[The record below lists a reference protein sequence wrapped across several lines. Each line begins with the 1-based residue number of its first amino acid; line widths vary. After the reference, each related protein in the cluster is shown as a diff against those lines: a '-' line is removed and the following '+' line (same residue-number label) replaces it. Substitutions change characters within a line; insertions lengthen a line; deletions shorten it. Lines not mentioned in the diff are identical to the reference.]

1 MAIVHD
7 AFLHV
12 GGAEKVFLE
21 LVKIY
26 PDADLYIPII
36 NKNLKKKIENETK
49 GAIYTTFI
57 SDWSFFYKQASL
69 LKPFLIFYWEKLNLS
84 KYDLVI
90 SSSHSFNS
98 KLVNVSKKSVHISYV
113 YTPPRYLSTQFN
125 EVQILNNPIINFLF
139 SPLLSWLKKKDYES
153 GKKPDLLIGI
163 SKEVQNRIT
172 NRYKIGSLLIYP
184 PVDLSSKITKNN
196 DGKYYLFFSR
206 LVKQK
211 GAELAVK
218 TCTKLN
224 LPLMVVGEGPELKKL
239 KAIAGPTV
247 TFKGFVE
254 GEKLEKI
261 FTNTKA
267 LINCA
272 IEEDFGM
279 VTIEVASRG
288 IPTIGFSSGGLLE
301 TIMVQKTGL
310 FFHQHTVESL
320 TEAINKFEQM
330 KFNKLVCHNYAKK
343 FSDERF
349 AKQIKAIIN
358 YYVKN

>member
-1 MAIVHD
+1 MAMVHD
-7 AFLHV
+7 GFLHV

-36 NKNLKKKIENETK
+36 NKNLIKKIENETK
-49 GAIYTTFI
+49 GEIHTTFI
-57 SDWSFFYKQASL
+57 SNWSFFYKQASL
-69 LKPFLIFYWEKLNLS
+69 LKPLLVFYWEKLNLS

-125 EVQILNNPIINFLF
+125 EVQILNNQIVSFLF
-139 SPLLSWLKKKDYES
+139 SPLINWLKKKDLES
-153 GKKPDLLIGI
+153 GEKPDIIIGI
-163 SKEVQNRIT
+163 SKEVQKRIKQ
-172 NRYKIGSLLIYP
+172 RYKRSSLLIYP
-184 PVDLSSKITKNN
+184 PVDLSSKITKMGE
-196 DGKYYLFFSR
+196 GKYYLFFSR

-211 GAELAVK
+211 GAKLAIK
-218 TCTKLN
+218 TCTKLD

-261 FTNTKA
+261 LANTKA

-279 VTIEVASRG
+279 VTVEVASRG

-301 TIMVQKTGL
+301 TIVDQKTGI

-320 TEAINKFEQM
+320 TQAIKRF
-330 KFNKLVCHNYAKK
+330 KTLK
-343 FSDERF
+343 FSKNECHKF
-349 AKQIKAIIN
+349 ANQFSKKIFKAKITTVVN
-358 YYVKN
+358 YYLKK